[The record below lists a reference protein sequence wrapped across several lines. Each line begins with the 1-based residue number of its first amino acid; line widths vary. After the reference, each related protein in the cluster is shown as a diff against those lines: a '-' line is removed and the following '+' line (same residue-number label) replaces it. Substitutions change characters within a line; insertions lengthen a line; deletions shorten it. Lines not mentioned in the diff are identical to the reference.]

1 MSDDIRDVARK
12 RIKARSDFW
21 VMVGI
26 FAGLSVLFTVI
37 WFIGGADSYFWPAWP
52 MLGFAIATF
61 FNGLSTFGPGSRPIT
76 EDRIDAEVRKIN
88 GGS

>member
-1 MSDDIRDVARK
+1 MNDDIREVARK

-26 FAGLSVLFTVI
+26 IAALSVLFTVI
-37 WFIGGADSYFWPAWP
+37 WLFSGSPDGFWPAWP

-61 FNGLSTFGPGSRPIT
+61 FNGFATFGPASRPIT
-76 EDRIDAEVRKIN
+76 EDRIDAEIRKIN

>member
-1 MSDDIRDVARK
+1 MSDDIRDIARK

-37 WFIGGADSYFWPAWP
+37 WFVSGVNTYFWPAWP

-61 FNGLSTFGPGSRPIT
+61 FNGMATFGPASKPIT